1 MDEEERKRGRFEGN
15 STWLLAPA
23 FLLIIQQIFWRA
35 PLGAVL
41 QGIVL
46 GLLTSLVALGI
57 VLIYRSNRVLNFAQ
71 GELGLLPTV
80 LSVML
85 IVESGFPYL
94 AAFFIGLAAAIA
106 LGVSSEFLVIRRFS
120 KSPRLVLTVAT
131 LGLAQILVIWA
142 LLIPEW
148 WGSGV
153 TSQRIDSPLNIEFDF
168 AKFRFNDN
176 HVIVMVAVPLI
187 LIAVGLILHRTRI
200 GIGIRA
206 VAEDF
211 DRSGMLGIPVF
222 RLQSFVW
229 ALASVLAFLAL
240 FLRSSI
246 IGLPVGG
253 QLGVLFFLR
262 ALTAAVVGRLSD
274 LRTVLATSV
283 ILGVLQSGIVWN
295 TDSPMRGTALM
306 AAMCAGVILIAL
318 VARPQ
323 TYSRFENLREAMS
336 MGETRPV
343 PPELRGKVEIQVAKW
358 FLTFLFLVF
367 LAVVP
372 YWFGTVTILR
382 ISTLFIFAILLLS
395 LVVLTGWAGQIS
407 LGQMAFF
414 ATGSAAAGKMIIE
427 WNMDLIPAILLS
439 GVVGTGLALL
449 VGLPALRIRG
459 LYLAVTTFAFEL
471 AMISYFLNRRFF
483 DWVPSS
489 SDRVLRLPVLG
500 RLDYSSSRGV
510 YFVTAVALILVMVAV
525 RGLRHTR
532 TGRVLLALR
541 DNEQGVAAFGVSVVR
556 AKLMAFG
563 IAGFL
568 AGCSGALYV
577 VHQQAFSVTGQG
589 GQSIRVFIAAI
600 VGGIGSMMGALIGS
614 LFLWGTLWWLRG
626 NWFIFATGFG
636 VLTVLLIAPGG
647 LSSFLYRFRDWLLK
661 LYASKKE
668 IHVPSLIADGQ
679 IPEEV
684 QKEKKVPNEV

>member
-1 MDEEERKRGRFEGN
+1 MDEEERKRGKFEGT

-41 QGIVL
+41 QGVVL

-106 LGVSSEFLVIRRFS
+106 LGISSEFLVIRRFS

-407 LGQMAFF
+407 LGQMEY
-414 ATGSAAAGKMIIE
+414 GSDTSHLAIRSRRNRTCITCWTAGFT
-427 WNMDLIPAILLS
+427 DS
-439 GVVGTGLALL
+439 
-449 VGLPALRIRG
+449 
-459 LYLAVTTFAFEL
+459 
-471 AMISYFLNRRFF
+471 RF
-483 DWVPSS
+483 VPSCYYF
-489 SDRVLRLPVLG
+489 RV
-500 RLDYSSSRGV
+500 
-510 YFVTAVALILVMVAV
+510 
-525 RGLRHTR
+525 
-532 TGRVLLALR
+532 
-541 DNEQGVAAFGVSVVR
+541 
-556 AKLMAFG
+556 
-563 IAGFL
+563 
-568 AGCSGALYV
+568 
-577 VHQQAFSVTGQG
+577 
-589 GQSIRVFIAAI
+589 
-600 VGGIGSMMGALIGS
+600 
-614 LFLWGTLWWLRG
+614 
-626 NWFIFATGFG
+626 
-636 VLTVLLIAPGG
+636 
-647 LSSFLYRFRDWLLK
+647 
-661 LYASKKE
+661 
-668 IHVPSLIADGQ
+668 
-679 IPEEV
+679 
-684 QKEKKVPNEV
+684 